1 MKKTILVID
10 DDATDL
16 KKIVTTL
23 EREGYTVMEATG
35 VDEAMNKAQQTMPNL
50 VIADVVF
57 PETTGFDICRKIKA
71 TFQPRPPLVLMVT
84 GKAAAVNV
92 PLATKMGADGFEA
105 KTSDMSH
112 VVKAVR
118 NILAHNNN

>member
-10 DDATDL
+10 DDAADII
-16 KKIVTTL
+16 KIVTAL
-23 EREGYTVMEATG
+23 EKEGYAVMEASG
-35 VDEAMNKAQQTMPNL
+35 IDEAMNKAQQTLPNL
-50 VIADVVF
+50 VVADVVF
-57 PETTGFDICRKIKA
+57 PETTGFDICRRIKS
-71 TFQPRPPLVLMVT
+71 TFQPHPPLVLMIT

-118 NILAHNNN
+118 NLLSHSNN